1 MNWTI
6 ECELDA
12 IIHDAELAIQEICS
26 SRGVGILHDGPL
38 RLETYHFNDSPDVI
52 KICKEVFFVPF

>member
-1 MNWTI
+1 MKWTI

-26 SRGVGILHDGPL
+26 NSGVGFECHGSLFLTARHVRSNWPYKA
-38 RLETYHFNDSPDVI
+38 R
-52 KICKEVFFVPF
+52 KEVNFVPF